1 MPALF
6 LSKEIIK
13 RLNRG
18 TQDHIMAYD
27 GTDNLVD
34 NLNTL
39 MPVRES
45 YRIDEEDGSYKYEAD
60 EKNEWDDDSIYGWK
74 HLYKSAIFMPKE
86 AVRLWLRPL
95 SVREVKYSAL
105 TEEDLKLLHFKD
117 IQAFKANW
125 VKMIPKH
132 MRRELGLKNDPTIFI
147 VKVEAV
153 KGLTIE

>member
-13 RLNRG
+13 RLNKG

-27 GTDNLVD
+27 GSDNLVD

-39 MPVRES
+39 MPIRES

-60 EKNEWDDDSIYGWK
+60 EHNEWDDDSIYGWK
-74 HLYKSAIFMPKE
+74 YQYKSAIFMPKE

-95 SVREVKYSAL
+95 SVREVKYNDL

-117 IQAFKANW
+117 HKAFIVNW
-125 VKMIPKH
+125 VKMVPKH
-132 MRRELGLKNDPTIFI
+132 MRRELGLKTNPTIFI
-147 VKVEAV
+147 VKIEVV
-153 KGLTIE
+153 KGLTTD